1 MTALGT
7 EHVVDLSRDLPL
19 TLHEAG
25 SGPTVL
31 LLHGG
36 AGPESVSSVVEHF
49 MHTHHVLAP
58 THPGWNGT
66 PRPDRLNSVASLAAA
81 YLDLLAQRGLQDV
94 SVLGSSFGGWIAAQM
109 AIQDTASR
117 VGSIILIDAIGPRRE
132 PQHRPA
138 SDRDA
143 DAPPA
148 SGGPSAAALALL
160 GAYTGPDMWDADL
173 SQNLAGVAI
182 PALIVWGEH
191 DPVLTPDFGRAY
203 ARAIPGATFTLIE
216 GAGHL
221 PTSQA
226 PEPTFT
232 AVDEFL
238 TSNQASAADAS

>member
-1 MTALGT
+1 MTALAA

-25 SGPTVL
+25 SGPTIL

-36 AGPESVSSVVEHF
+36 AGPERLSSVVEHF
-49 MHTHHVLAP
+49 LHTHHMLAP

-117 VGSIILIDAIGPRRE
+117 
-132 PQHRPA
+132 
-138 SDRDA
+138 
-143 DAPPA
+143 
-148 SGGPSAAALALL
+148 
-160 GAYTGPDMWDADL
+160 
-173 SQNLAGVAI
+173 
-182 PALIVWGEH
+182 
-191 DPVLTPDFGRAY
+191 AY

-232 AVDEFL
+232 VVDEFL
-238 TSNQASAADAS
+238 TSNLASAADAS